1 MDAGAPTVNMDAAI
15 PPVGP
20 GRPSLVSS
28 PTQAPAARHSLLD
41 QLARSSPAK
50 GGPPLR
56 STPGPRR
63 VARGVL
69 AGLTVAAVGA
79 AAAAAALS
87 GIVAWPWPDPP
98 HASAA
103 PPARAVRH
111 LPAPEAAS
119 SPAPALA
126 VQAARIEEVSATPAV
141 SSASTPASELMP
153 ARGVPQR
160 GLTAAAGKWTHPPRG
175 RARRPTPAAAHAAPR
190 DPDVEVVAALM
201 GQGPGT
207 ATLHAPP
214 PAVSYPSIAGLA
226 ATCRGSDQAA
236 LICRHRICRGYW
248 GRADAC
254 PAREEAAA
262 ARAAQRGPL

>member
-28 PTQAPAARHSLLD
+28 PAHTPPARHSLLD
-41 QLARSSPAK
+41 QLARSSPAE
-50 GGPPLR
+50 GGQRLR
-56 STPGPRR
+56 FISRPRGG
-63 VARGVL
+63 ARGVL
-69 AGLTVAAVGA
+69 AGLSVAAVG
-79 AAAAAALS
+79 AAALS

-262 ARAAQRGPL
+262 ARAAQRGRL